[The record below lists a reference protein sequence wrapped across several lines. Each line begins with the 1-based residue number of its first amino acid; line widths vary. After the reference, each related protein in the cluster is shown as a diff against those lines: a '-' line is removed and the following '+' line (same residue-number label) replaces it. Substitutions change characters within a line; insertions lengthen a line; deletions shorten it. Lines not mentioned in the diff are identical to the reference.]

1 VTGNPVIQV
10 EHLSKEYRLGTI
22 NHGTLHRD
30 LQSWWARFRG
40 RPDPNAVI
48 REAEDEESAQD
59 LGPNRERF
67 LALDDVSFEVQE
79 GETFGIIGKNGA
91 GKSTLLKILCRVT
104 APTAGYARI
113 RGRIASLLEVGT
125 GFHPELTGREN
136 VYLNGAILGMTRAEI
151 RRKFDDIVGFSQLA
165 RFIDT
170 PVKRYSSGMYVRLAF
185 SVAAHLDAEI
195 LIVDEVLAVGDY
207 EFQKKCMEK
216 LRDVTAK
223 GRTVLLVSH
232 NMPAV
237 QNLCSRAILLRRG
250 RLIGQ
255 GETSQVIDAY
265 IAKPKAAEEVPL
277 SRRQDRNGNG
287 LFRFVDAAVEPLGA
301 PSAAALRTGRDAVI
315 KVWLQNGSGRA
326 VRRVEIAIGID
337 NYIGERITILT
348 TAAAAASLGALPPG
362 ISLVEF
368 NVPKLPL
375 VPGRY
380 SFTLFGTASG
390 EVSDWIQSAASFAV
404 EAGDFYG
411 TGVGTPAGQGSIL
424 VPYSVQ
430 SQLAQPAQS
439 EETERIG
446 HRR

>member
-1 VTGNPVIQV
+1 
-10 EHLSKEYRLGTI
+10 LG
-22 NHGTLHRD
+22 
-30 LQSWWARFRG
+30 
-40 RPDPNAVI
+40 V
-48 REAEDEESAQD
+48 
-59 LGPNRERF
+59 
-67 LALDDVSFEVQE
+67 
-79 GETFGIIGKNGA
+79 FG
-91 GKSTLLKILCRVT
+91 L
-104 APTAGYARI
+104 
-113 RGRIASLLEVGT
+113 
-125 GFHPELTGREN
+125 
-136 VYLNGAILGMTRAEI
+136 
-151 RRKFDDIVGFSQLA
+151 
-165 RFIDT
+165 
-170 PVKRYSSGMYVRLAF
+170 
-185 SVAAHLDAEI
+185 
-195 LIVDEVLAVGDY
+195 
-207 EFQKKCMEK
+207 
-216 LRDVTAK
+216 
-223 GRTVLLVSH
+223 
-232 NMPAV
+232 
-237 QNLCSRAILLRRG
+237 
-250 RLIGQ
+250 
-255 GETSQVIDAY
+255 
-265 IAKPKAAEEVPL
+265 
-277 SRRQDRNGNG
+277 
-287 LFRFVDAAVEPLGA
+287 VDAAGEPLGA